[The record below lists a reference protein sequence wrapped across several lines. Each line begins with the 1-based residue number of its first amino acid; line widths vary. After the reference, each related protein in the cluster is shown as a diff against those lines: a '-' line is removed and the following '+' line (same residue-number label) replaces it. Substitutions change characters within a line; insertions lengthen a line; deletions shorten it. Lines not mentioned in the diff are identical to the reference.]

1 MENIGKKKVAFF
13 SKISFKM
20 VLIIALAG
28 AIISTMTMVMIVP
41 RSTKQIEVMTQN
53 EMTNL
58 AQAYATD
65 LNDKLIEKHT
75 LTYDGYANILKNVKI
90 AGLDTSY
97 AYLVDEEGI
106 MRFHPTESK
115 VGKSV
120 ENVVVKDVVSRMK
133 KGENVTKD
141 FVTYDFKGAMKYAA
155 YQVLSDKSVLVMTA
169 DKDDV
174 MAVPNS
180 MWVRGITVAVI
191 GIILSVLVGL
201 LAVILIIRPLVSLTD
216 VIDETANL
224 DFTNDDKVKKIA
236 LRRDEVGLM
245 GKSVAG
251 MRESLRESI
260 TNLKE
265 SSQRI
270 FTEVGKVNDVS
281 EKIREQC
288 MDNSATTEQLAAGMQ
303 ETSATTG
310 TITQNIGDMRQG
322 ASDIAKLSKDG
333 VRLSDEISE
342 RATALGESANSA
354 MDRAGSMY
362 DTIKTQVEKAVSAA
376 DCVKQ
381 INEMTE
387 SIMQISSQTSL
398 LALNASIEAARAG
411 EAGKGFA
418 VVASEISKLANETSD
433 SVTSINEIVLEV
445 NASVDE
451 MVQSMEG
458 TTKFLDEVVL
468 KDYDQFRAI
477 SDQYNNDA
485 DVVKTSMENVEHA
498 ILSLTDSIGVIA
510 DAITGIDTTIDEA
523 TVGVTD
529 IAEKTGTVVTEAAQN
544 AELVDT
550 CMDSVEQ
557 LEKIAD
563 KFTL

>member
-1 MENIGKKKVAFF
+1 MEKASRKKVGFF
-13 SKISFKM
+13 SKIGFKM

-28 AIISTMTMVMIVP
+28 ALISAVTMLMIVP
-41 RSTKQIEVMTQN
+41 RSTKQIETLTKN

-58 AQAYATD
+58 AQAYSTD
-65 LNDKLIEKHT
+65 LNDKLMEKRV
-75 LTYDGYANILKNVKI
+75 LSYDGYANILRNVKI
-90 AGLDTSY
+90 SGLDTSY
-97 AYLVDEEGI
+97 AYLLDKEGI

-120 ENVVVKDVVSRMK
+120 ENAVVKDVVSRMK
-133 KGENVTKD
+133 KGENVKND
-141 FVTYDFKGAMKYAA
+141 FATYEFKGEIKYAA
-155 YQVLSDKSVLVMTA
+155 YHVLNDKSILVITA
-169 DKDDV
+169 DKSDV
-174 MAVPNS
+174 MSVSNS
-180 MWVRGITVAVI
+180 MWVRGISVAVI
-191 GIILSVLVGL
+191 GIVLSVLVGL
-201 LAVILIIRPLVSLTD
+201 LAVVLIVRPLESLTD
-216 VIDETANL
+216 VIDETARL
-224 DFTNDDKVKKIA
+224 DFTNDGKVKKIA

-251 MRESLRESI
+251 MRESLRQSI
-260 TNLKE
+260 MNLKD
-265 SSQRI
+265 SSQKI
-270 FTEVGKVNDVS
+270 CEEVSKVNDVS
-281 EKIREQC
+281 EQIREQC
-288 MDNSATTEQLAAGMQ
+288 MDN
-303 ETSATTG
+303 SATTG

-445 NASVDE
+445 NSSVDE

-510 DAITGIDTTIDEA
+510 DAITGINTTIDEA

-529 IAEKTGTVVTEAAQN
+529 IAEKTGSVVTEAAQN

>member
-1 MENIGKKKVAFF
+1 MEKTNKKKVGFF
-13 SKISFKM
+13 SKIGFKM

-28 AIISTMTMVMIVP
+28 AVISAMTMLMIVP
-41 RSTKQIEVMTQN
+41 RSTSQIEMMTQN

-58 AQAYATD
+58 AEAYAAD
-65 LNDKLIEKHT
+65 VNDKLADKDT
-75 LTYDGYANILKNVKI
+75 LSYDNYSSVLKNVKI

-97 AYLVDEEGI
+97 AYLVDKEGI

-120 ENVVVKDVVSRMK
+120 ENAVVKDVVSRMK
-133 KGENVTKD
+133 KGETVTKD
-141 FVTYDFKGAMKYAA
+141 FVTYEFKGEMKYAA
-155 YQVLSDKSVLVMTA
+155 YQVLTDKSVLVMTA
-169 DKDDV
+169 DRSDV
-174 MAVPNS
+174 LAVSNS
-180 MWVRGITVAVI
+180 MWVRGISVAVI

-201 LAVILIIRPLVSLTD
+201 LAVVLIIRPLVSLTD
-216 VIDETANL
+216 VIDETARL

-236 LRRDEVGLM
+236 LRHDEVGLM

-251 MRESLRESI
+251 MRESLRQSI
-260 TNLKE
+260 VNLKD
-265 SSQRI
+265 SSQKI
-270 FTEVGKVNDVS
+270 YEEVSKVNDVS
-281 EKIREQC
+281 AQIREQC

-445 NASVDE
+445 NSSVDE

-485 DVVKTSMENVEHA
+485 DVVKTSMENVERA

>member
-1 MENIGKKKVAFF
+1 MEKASSNKVGFVIKIG
-13 SKISFKM
+13 FKM

-28 AIISTMTMVMIVP
+28 AVISAVTMLMIVP
-41 RSTKQIEVMTQN
+41 RSTKQIEILTKN

-58 AQAYATD
+58 AQAYSTD
-65 LNDKLIEKHT
+65 LNDKLMEKRV
-75 LTYDGYANILKNVKI
+75 LSYDGYANILRNVKI
-90 AGLDTSY
+90 SGLDTSY
-97 AYLVDEEGI
+97 AYLVDKEGI

-120 ENVVVKDVVSRMK
+120 ENAVVKDAVSRMK
-133 KGENVTKD
+133 KGEKVTND
-141 FVTYDFKGAMKYAA
+141 FVMYEFKGETKYAA
-155 YQVLSDKSVLVMTA
+155 YHVLNDKSILVITA
-169 DKDDV
+169 DKGDV
-174 MAVPNS
+174 MSVENS
-180 MWVRGITVAVI
+180 MWVRGISVAGI

-201 LAVILIIRPLVSLTD
+201 FAVVLIVRPLVRLTD
-216 VIDETANL
+216 VIDETARL
-224 DFTNDDKVKKIA
+224 DFTNDDKEKKIA

-245 GKSVAG
+245 GKSVAD
-251 MRESLRESI
+251 MRESLRQSI
-260 TNLKE
+260 VNLKD
-265 SSQRI
+265 SSQKI
-270 FTEVGKVNDVS
+270 CEEVSKVNDVS
-281 EKIREQC
+281 EQIREQC

-445 NASVDE
+445 NSSVDE

-477 SDQYNNDA
+477 SNQYNNDA

-510 DAITGIDTTIDEA
+510 DAITGINTTIDEA

-529 IAEKTGTVVTEAAQN
+529 IAEKTGSVVTEAAQN

>member
-1 MENIGKKKVAFF
+1 M
-13 SKISFKM
+13 
-20 VLIIALAG
+20 
-28 AIISTMTMVMIVP
+28 
-41 RSTKQIEVMTQN
+41 
-53 EMTNL
+53 
-58 AQAYATD
+58 
-65 LNDKLIEKHT
+65 
-75 LTYDGYANILKNVKI
+75 
-90 AGLDTSY
+90 
-97 AYLVDEEGI
+97 
-106 MRFHPTESK
+106 
-115 VGKSV
+115 
-120 ENVVVKDVVSRMK
+120 
-133 KGENVTKD
+133 
-141 FVTYDFKGAMKYAA
+141 
-155 YQVLSDKSVLVMTA
+155 
-169 DKDDV
+169 
-174 MAVPNS
+174 
-180 MWVRGITVAVI
+180 
-191 GIILSVLVGL
+191 
-201 LAVILIIRPLVSLTD
+201 
-216 VIDETANL
+216 
-224 DFTNDDKVKKIA
+224 
-236 LRRDEVGLM
+236 
-245 GKSVAG
+245 
-251 MRESLRESI
+251 
-260 TNLKE
+260 
-265 SSQRI
+265 
-270 FTEVGKVNDVS
+270 
-281 EKIREQC
+281 
-288 MDNSATTEQLAAGMQ
+288 
-303 ETSATTG
+303 
-310 TITQNIGDMRQG
+310 
-322 ASDIAKLSKDG
+322 
-333 VRLSDEISE
+333 RLSDEISE

-445 NASVDE
+445 NSSVDE

-485 DVVKTSMENVEHA
+485 DVVKTSMENVEHS

-510 DAITGIDTTIDEA
+510 DAITGINTTIDEA

-529 IAEKTGTVVTEAAQN
+529 IAEKTGSVVTEAAQN

-550 CMDSVEQ
+550 CMDSAEQ

-563 KFTL
+563 RFTL

>member
-1 MENIGKKKVAFF
+1 MEKTNKKKVGFF
-13 SKISFKM
+13 SKIGFKM
-20 VLIIALAG
+20 VLIIAFAG
-28 AIISTMTMVMIVP
+28 VVISAVTMLMIVP
-41 RSTKQIEVMTQN
+41 RSTSQIELMTQN

-58 AQAYATD
+58 AEAYSTD
-65 LNDKLIEKHT
+65 LNDKLVEKHT
-75 LTYDGYANILKNVKI
+75 LSYDGYANILKNIKI

-97 AYLVDEEGI
+97 AYLVDKEGI

-120 ENVVVKDVVSRMK
+120 ENVVVKDVVSRIK

-141 FVTYDFKGAMKYAA
+141 FVTYEFKGATKYAA
-155 YQVLSDKSVLVMTA
+155 YQVLTDKSVLVMTA

-180 MWVRGITVAVI
+180 MWIRGISVAVI
-191 GIILSVLVGL
+191 GIILSVFVGL
-201 LAVILIIRPLVSLTD
+201 LAVVLIIRPLVNLTE
-216 VIDETANL
+216 VIDETARL
-224 DFTNDDKVKKIA
+224 DFANDDKVKKIA
-236 LRRDEVGLM
+236 LRHDEVGLM

-251 MRESLRESI
+251 MRENLRQSI
-260 TNLKE
+260 VNLKD
-265 SSQRI
+265 SSQTI
-270 FTEVGKVNDVS
+270 YEEVSKVNDVS
-281 EKIREQC
+281 TQIREQC

-445 NASVDE
+445 NSSVDE

-510 DAITGIDTTIDEA
+510 DAITGINTTIDEA

-529 IAEKTGTVVTEAAQN
+529 IAEKTGSVVTEAAQN

>member
-1 MENIGKKKVAFF
+1 MEKTNKKKVGFF
-13 SKISFKM
+13 SKIGFKM

-28 AIISTMTMVMIVP
+28 AVISAMTMLMIVP
-41 RSTKQIEVMTQN
+41 RSTSQIEMMTQN

-58 AQAYATD
+58 AEAYAAD
-65 LNDKLIEKHT
+65 VNDKLADKDT
-75 LTYDGYANILKNVKI
+75 LSYDNYSSVLKNVKI

-97 AYLVDEEGI
+97 AYLVDKEGI

-120 ENVVVKDVVSRMK
+120 ENAVVKDVISRMK
-133 KGENVTKD
+133 KGETVTKD
-141 FVTYDFKGAMKYAA
+141 FVTYEFKGEMKYAA
-155 YQVLSDKSVLVMTA
+155 YQVLTDKSVLVMTA
-169 DKDDV
+169 DRSDV
-174 MAVPNS
+174 LAVSNS
-180 MWVRGITVAVI
+180 MWVRGISVAVI
-191 GIILSVLVGL
+191 GIILSVIVGL
-201 LAVILIIRPLVSLTD
+201 LAVVLIIRPLVSLTD
-216 VIDETANL
+216 VIDETARL

-236 LRRDEVGLM
+236 LRHDEVGLM

-251 MRESLRESI
+251 MRESLRQSI
-260 TNLKE
+260 VNLKD
-265 SSQRI
+265 SSQKI
-270 FTEVGKVNDVS
+270 YEEVSKVNDVS
-281 EKIREQC
+281 EQIREQC

>member
-1 MENIGKKKVAFF
+1 MEKASRKKVGFF
-13 SKISFKM
+13 SKIGFKM

-28 AIISTMTMVMIVP
+28 ALISAVTMLMIVP
-41 RSTKQIEVMTQN
+41 RSTKQIETLTKN

-58 AQAYATD
+58 AQAYSTD
-65 LNDKLIEKHT
+65 LNDKLMEKRV
-75 LTYDGYANILKNVKI
+75 LSYDGYANILRNVKI
-90 AGLDTSY
+90 SGLDTSY
-97 AYLVDEEGI
+97 AYLLDKEGI

-120 ENVVVKDVVSRMK
+120 ENAVVKDVVSRMK
-133 KGENVTKD
+133 KGENVKND
-141 FVTYDFKGAMKYAA
+141 FATYEFKGEIKYAA
-155 YQVLSDKSVLVMTA
+155 YHVLNDKSILVITA
-169 DKDDV
+169 DKSDV
-174 MAVPNS
+174 MSVSNS
-180 MWVRGITVAVI
+180 MWVRGISVAVI
-191 GIILSVLVGL
+191 GIVLSVLVGL
-201 LAVILIIRPLVSLTD
+201 LAVVLIVRPLESLTD
-216 VIDETANL
+216 VIDETARL
-224 DFTNDDKVKKIA
+224 DFTNDGKVKKIA

-251 MRESLRESI
+251 MRESLR
-260 TNLKE
+260 
-265 SSQRI
+265 Q
-270 FTEVGKVNDVS
+270 
-281 EKIREQC
+281 QC

-445 NASVDE
+445 NSSVDE

-510 DAITGIDTTIDEA
+510 DAITGINTTIDEA

-529 IAEKTGTVVTEAAQN
+529 IAEKTGSVVTEAAQN

>member
-1 MENIGKKKVAFF
+1 MENAGKKKVGFF

-41 RSTKQIEVMTQN
+41 RSTKQIELMTQN

-120 ENVVVKDVVSRMK
+120 ENVAVKDVVSRMK

-141 FVTYDFKGAMKYAA
+141 FVTYEFKGAMKYAA

-180 MWVRGITVAVI
+180 MWTRGITVAVI

-224 DFTNDDKVKKIA
+224 DFTNDEKVKKIA

-265 SSQRI
+265 SSQKI

-288 MDNSATTEQLAAGMQ
+288 MDNSATTEQLAAGME

-310 TITQNIGDMRQG
+310 TITQNIGDMKQG
-322 ASDIAKLSKDG
+322 AADIAKLSKDG
-333 VRLSDEISE
+333 VKLSDEISE

-362 DTIKTQVEKAVSAA
+362 DTIKKQVEKAVSAA

-433 SVTSINEIVLEV
+433 SVTSINEIVMEV

-485 DVVKTSMENVEHA
+485 DVVKSSMENVEHA

-510 DAITGIDTTIDEA
+510 DAITGINSTIDES

-529 IAEKTGTVVTEAAQN
+529 IAEKTGTVVTETAQN
-544 AELVDT
+544 AELVDA
-550 CMDSVEQ
+550 CMNSVEQ

>member
-1 MENIGKKKVAFF
+1 MEKASRKKVGFF
-13 SKISFKM
+13 NKIGFKM

-28 AIISTMTMVMIVP
+28 AVISAVTMLMIVP
-41 RSTKQIEVMTQN
+41 RSTKQIEILTKN

-58 AQAYATD
+58 AQAYSTD
-65 LNDKLIEKHT
+65 LNDKLMEKRV
-75 LTYDGYANILKNVKI
+75 LSYDGYANILRNVKI
-90 AGLDTSY
+90 SGLDTSY
-97 AYLVDEEGI
+97 AYLVDKEGI

-120 ENVVVKDVVSRMK
+120 ENAVVKDAVSRMK
-133 KGENVTKD
+133 KGEKVTND
-141 FVTYDFKGAMKYAA
+141 FVMYEFKGETKYAA
-155 YQVLSDKSVLVMTA
+155 YHVLNDKSILVITA
-169 DKDDV
+169 DKGDV
-174 MAVPNS
+174 MSVANS
-180 MWVRGITVAVI
+180 MWVRGISVAGI

-201 LAVILIIRPLVSLTD
+201 FAVVLIVRPLVRLTD
-216 VIDETANL
+216 VIDETARL

-245 GKSVAG
+245 GKSVAD
-251 MRESLRESI
+251 MRESLRQSI
-260 TNLKE
+260 VNLKD
-265 SSQRI
+265 SSQKI
-270 FTEVGKVNDVS
+270 CEEVSKVNDVS
-281 EKIREQC
+281 EQIR
-288 MDNSATTEQLAAGMQ
+288 EQLAAGMQ

-445 NASVDE
+445 NSSVDE

-477 SDQYNNDA
+477 SNQYNNDA

-510 DAITGIDTTIDEA
+510 DAITGINTTIDEA

-529 IAEKTGTVVTEAAQN
+529 IAEKTGSVVTEAAQN

>member
-1 MENIGKKKVAFF
+1 MEKTNKKKVGFF
-13 SKISFKM
+13 SKIGFKM

-28 AIISTMTMVMIVP
+28 AVISAMTMLMIVP
-41 RSTKQIEVMTQN
+41 RSTSQIEMMTQN

-58 AQAYATD
+58 AEAYAAD
-65 LNDKLIEKHT
+65 VNDKLADKDT
-75 LTYDGYANILKNVKI
+75 LSYDNYSSVLKDVKI

-97 AYLVDEEGI
+97 AYLVDKEGI

-120 ENVVVKDVVSRMK
+120 ENAVVKDVISRMK
-133 KGENVTKD
+133 KGETVTKD
-141 FVTYDFKGAMKYAA
+141 FVTYEFKGEMKYAA
-155 YQVLSDKSVLVMTA
+155 YQVLTDKSVLVMTA
-169 DKDDV
+169 DRSDV
-174 MAVPNS
+174 LAVSNS
-180 MWVRGITVAVI
+180 MWVRGISVAVI
-191 GIILSVLVGL
+191 GIILSVIVGL
-201 LAVILIIRPLVSLTD
+201 LAVVLIIRPLVSLTD
-216 VIDETANL
+216 VIDETARL

-236 LRRDEVGLM
+236 LRHDEVGLM
-245 GKSVAG
+245 GKSVAA
-251 MRESLRESI
+251 MRENLRQSI
-260 TNLKE
+260 VNLKD
-265 SSQRI
+265 SSQKI
-270 FTEVGKVNDVS
+270 YEEVSKVNDVS
-281 EKIREQC
+281 EQIREQC

-445 NASVDE
+445 NSSVDE

>member
-1 MENIGKKKVAFF
+1 MEKASRKKVGFF
-13 SKISFKM
+13 NKIGFKM

-28 AIISTMTMVMIVP
+28 AVISAVTMLMIVP
-41 RSTKQIEVMTQN
+41 RSTKQIEILTKN

-58 AQAYATD
+58 AQAYSTD
-65 LNDKLIEKHT
+65 LNDKLMEKRV
-75 LTYDGYANILKNVKI
+75 LSYDGYANILRNVKI
-90 AGLDTSY
+90 SGLDTSY
-97 AYLVDEEGI
+97 AYLVDKEGI
-106 MRFHPTESK
+106 MRFHPT
-115 VGKSV
+115 
-120 ENVVVKDVVSRMK
+120 DAVSRMK
-133 KGENVTKD
+133 KGEKVTND
-141 FVTYDFKGAMKYAA
+141 FVMYEFKGETKYAA
-155 YQVLSDKSVLVMTA
+155 YHVLNDKSILVITA
-169 DKDDV
+169 DKGDV
-174 MAVPNS
+174 MSVANS
-180 MWVRGITVAVI
+180 MWVRGISVAGI

-201 LAVILIIRPLVSLTD
+201 FAVVLIVRPLVRLTD
-216 VIDETANL
+216 VIDETARL

-245 GKSVAG
+245 GKSVAD
-251 MRESLRESI
+251 MRESLRQSI
-260 TNLKE
+260 VNLKD
-265 SSQRI
+265 SSQKI
-270 FTEVGKVNDVS
+270 CEEVSKVNDVS
-281 EKIREQC
+281 EQIREQC

-445 NASVDE
+445 NSSVDE

-477 SDQYNNDA
+477 SNQYNNDA

-510 DAITGIDTTIDEA
+510 DAITGINTTIDEA

-529 IAEKTGTVVTEAAQN
+529 IAEKTGSVVTEAAQN